1 MSKQSWWIT
10 PNSCTAA
17 ALGLLAACAL
27 IAPKFVY
34 HFSHDGGFV
43 ENGEKINLNR
53 WTHILAYRNGGAIL
67 GINRPDKEII
77 GINRPDREPPSHY
90 ESWINTGQWLRFDH
104 VPITRRSRF
113 IAEVRVHPE
122 WPRNRATE
130 VEFRIFASAEGRP
143 PLQAVFVPRLDK
155 QTEWTRIELD
165 LAPLAGHDAGIQLEP
180 SANQEVWTLMR
191 DPKIVIVEDRA
202 PR

>member
-1 MSKQSWWIT
+1 PRPLALAVVLRVAEGQLHRNRLLGSLIDCGRSRWIVQS
-10 PNSCTAA
+10 
-17 ALGLLAACAL
+17 
-27 IAPKFVY
+27 F
-34 HFSHDGGFV
+34 
-43 ENGEKINLNR
+43 LN
-53 WTHILAYRNGGAIL
+53 A
-67 GINRPDKEII
+67 
-77 GINRPDREPPSHY
+77 
-90 ESWINTGQWLRFDH
+90 GQWLRFDH

-122 WPRNRATE
+122 WPRDRATE

-165 LAPLAGHDAGIQLEP
+165 LAPLAGHDAGIQLKP

-202 PR
+202 PH